1 MGKLRTVETARF
13 AGNEVEDSGELG
25 GETRELGCFAW
36 SSIWYSSWLRESSVI
51 LLVIRCIHRNNGSHQ
66 FDQSSI
72 AVIMHLDLL
81 LLWTESA
88 KKYIYINLA
97 RWKLINNFLQ
107 PVLRINW
114 ISCSWTLLHWDTE
127 IFLHLMRLEGGASCT
142 YLGVAKS
149 LILGLNKSVG
159 GKLLDLSK

>member
-1 MGKLRTVETARF
+1 MGKLRTVETGRF
-13 AGNEVEDSGELG
+13 AGNKVEDSGELG
-25 GETRELGCFAW
+25 GETRELGCFAP

-51 LLVIRCIHRNNGSHQ
+51 LLVIHCMRRNNGSHQ

-88 KKYIYINLA
+88 KKKIINLA

-114 ISCSWTLLHWDTE
+114 MSCSWTFLHWDIE

-142 YLGVAKS
+142 YLGVSKS

>member
-1 MGKLRTVETARF
+1 MGKLRTVETGRF
-13 AGNEVEDSGELG
+13 AGNKVEDSGELG
-25 GETRELGCFAW
+25 GETRELGCFAP
-36 SSIWYSSWLRESSVI
+36 SSIWYSSWLRESSVN
-51 LLVIRCIHRNNGSHQ
+51 LLVIHCMLRNNGSHQ

-81 LLWTESA
+81 LLWTEL
-88 KKYIYINLA
+88 KKNINLA

-114 ISCSWTLLHWDTE
+114 MSCSWTLLHWDTE
-127 IFLHLMRLEGGASCT
+127 IFLTLDETRGSASCT
-142 YLGVAKS
+142 YLGVSKS